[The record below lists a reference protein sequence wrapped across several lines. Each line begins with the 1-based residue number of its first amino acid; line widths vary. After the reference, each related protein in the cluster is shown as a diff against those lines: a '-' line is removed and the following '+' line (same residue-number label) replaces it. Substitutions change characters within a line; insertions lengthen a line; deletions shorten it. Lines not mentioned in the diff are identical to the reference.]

1 VLTRFTG
8 QAVPTEVSY
17 NKSLDKDKLFRAE
30 VVYITQAEWREELDS
45 LFEELCGEQV
55 SATDEDNDID
65 EERIERINQG
75 LDKIKYVYP
84 HINTRQKLESASIED
99 LLTEVR
105 DILGSTRLIEKHTR
119 SAFSDEIRQYI
130 DSGEQSSKK
139 TPHCWPLIK
148 LCRVFVKSSVLGKA
162 SLELQVF
169 ADLGSFSA
177 N

>member
-1 VLTRFTG
+1 MLTRLTG

-30 VVYITQAEWREELDS
+30 VVYITQAEWREELES
-45 LFEELCGEQV
+45 IFEDLRAEQV
-55 SATDEDNDID
+55 SATDEDNEID
-65 EERIERINQG
+65 EERNERINQG

-84 HINTRQKLESASIED
+84 HINTRQKLESASVED

-105 DILGSTRLIEKHTR
+105 DVLGSTKLIEKHTR

-139 TPHCWPLIK
+139 TPHWWPLIK

-162 SLELQVF
+162 SLEQRVF
-169 ADLGSFSA
+169 ADLGSPSA